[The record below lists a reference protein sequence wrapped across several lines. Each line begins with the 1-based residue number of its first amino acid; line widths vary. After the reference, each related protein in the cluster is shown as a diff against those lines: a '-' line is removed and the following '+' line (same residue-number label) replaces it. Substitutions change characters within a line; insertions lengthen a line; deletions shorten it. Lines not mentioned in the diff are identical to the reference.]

1 MSENTGETGQRAGD
15 GAPPRGRP
23 AQRVLP
29 LLVDVAVP
37 TGAYYVLHSLG
48 ANDFAALTAGGV
60 ASGLLAV
67 AGIIRNRRIDGF
79 AVFILALFSVGM
91 LTTLLTGDVRFLLA
105 KESFGTG
112 VAGLVLLATT
122 PMHRPLT
129 FYTGRRFVCG
139 GDRQR
144 EQWWER
150 MHETRPAFRRVIR
163 NMGFLWGLGLLTEA
177 AVRVVLAYTLPV
189 PTVVALS
196 NVLQIA
202 VFAALIAVSS
212 LYGRRARTLART
224 AATTS

>member
-1 MSENTGETGQRAGD
+1 M
-15 GAPPRGRP
+15 
-23 AQRVLP
+23 
-29 LLVDVAVP
+29 DVAVP
-37 TGAYYVLHSLG
+37 TGPCVLHLLG

-67 AGIIRNRRIDGF
+67 AGIIRNGADRRGRRVRPG
-79 AVFILALFSVGM
+79 AVLPGVAHHAA
-91 LTTLLTGDVRFLLA
+91 DRRRALLA

-112 VAGLVLLATT
+112 TAGLVLLATT

-139 GDRQR
+139 GDRER

-150 MHETRPAFRRVIR
+150 MHETRPTFRRVIR
-163 NMGFLWGLGLLTEA
+163 NVGFLWGFSKLAEA
-177 AVRVVLAYTLPV
+177 VVRVALAYTLPV

-202 VFAALIAVSS
+202 VLAALIAVSP

-224 AATTS
+224 AANTA